1 MSKLNLLTKKFNKYA
16 FSIKDF
22 IENSFLNLKNFI
34 SNIRKG
40 KLSNN
45 NRVFL
50 AIVSFVLITLFYFLI
65 PTFYNKSLL
74 QSKIKDE
81 ILKKYNIDI
90 KFNKKIRY
98 QLFPKPHFSAN
109 NLLILHEKKNIA
121 EVKNIKFFI
130 STNFFRVNQIEL
142 KNLIIKK
149 ADFNIYKNNLSFFK
163 ELLKIEPNENKI
175 IIKDSK
181 IFFKNN
187 FDEVLF
193 INKIDNS
200 KFFYDSNKLENILT
214 SKNEIFNVP
223 YKLIVRND
231 KFNKKIYSKFNAK
244 KIRLNLDNEIDYND
258 DETLIGILDVLL
270 VNKSDSI
277 NYKIKENSLSF
288 ISEKRNNFYEGLID
302 FKPFYLSTKF
312 SYDGL
317 SSKNILNDDSFL
329 FDLIRS
335 DIFNNP
341 NLNINAS
348 VNVKDITNIDELN
361 NLKLKF
367 NIEQGNIIATD
378 SSIMWKD
385 DFKIILKDSLLSHH
399 QGDINLTGRILID
412 FKDVDDFYTSFQVKK
427 NSRKKIDKIVFD
439 FDYNLNQKK
448 LNFNNIKINNISNS
462 DLDKFIYDFNV
473 KDKNLFNKITF
484 KNFVSSFFEAYSG

>member
-1 MSKLNLLTKKFNKYA
+1 M
-16 FSIKDF
+16 
-22 IENSFLNLKNFI
+22 
-34 SNIRKG
+34 
-40 KLSNN
+40 
-45 NRVFL
+45 
-50 AIVSFVLITLFYFLI
+50 
-65 PTFYNKSLL
+65 
-74 QSKIKDE
+74 
-81 ILKKYNIDI
+81 
-90 KFNKKIRY
+90 
-98 QLFPKPHFSAN
+98 
-109 NLLILHEKKNIA
+109 
-121 EVKNIKFFI
+121 
-130 STNFFRVNQIEL
+130 
-142 KNLIIKK
+142 
-149 ADFNIYKNNLSFFK
+149 
-163 ELLKIEPNENKI
+163 
-175 IIKDSK
+175 
-181 IFFKNN
+181 
-187 FDEVLF
+187 
-193 INKIDNS
+193 
-200 KFFYDSNKLENILT
+200 
-214 SKNEIFNVP
+214 
-223 YKLIVRND
+223 
-231 KFNKKIYSKFNAK
+231 
-244 KIRLNLDNEIDYND
+244 
-258 DETLIGILDVLL
+258 GILDVLL

-462 DLDKFIYDFNV
+462 DLDRFIYDFNE

-484 KNFVSSFFEAYSG
+484 KNFVSSFF